1 GPEQT
6 TPKAATNESR
16 PPIVPPR
23 IPSRPAIRSVPKP
36 RSTGQSR
43 IPSGSIKSNDR
54 TAMHIRLART
64 IAPSRCR
71 TTNRRGND
79 ARLPARL
86 PAFTPGFHVGKY
98 PGGRSRSEKRG
109 VQADRNGPSE
119 DRKCWQRVELGIHGL
134 HRWAVNCLEMS
145 GKRGVQT
152 HKTRRA
158 RTEVLAAPWEES
170 KPVGM
175 RGQAG
180 DYQKRKGLPSFWRPG
195 NMGGSFRPAEGPA

>member
-6 TPKAATNESR
+6 TPKAATNETK
-16 PPIVPPR
+16 PAIVPPR
-23 IPSRPAIRSVPKP
+23 IPSRPAMRSVPKP

-54 TAMHIRLART
+54 TAMHVRLART
-64 IAPSRCR
+64 IAPSSCR
-71 TTNRRGND
+71 TPNRRGHD

-86 PAFTPGFHVGKY
+86 PAFTPCFHVERC

-109 VQADRNGPSE
+109 VQAARNGPSE

-134 HRWAVNCLEMS
+134 NRWAANCLEMS

-152 HKTRRA
+152 DKTPRA
-158 RTEVLAAPWEES
+158 RTEVLAAP
-170 KPVGM
+170 
-175 RGQAG
+175 
-180 DYQKRKGLPSFWRPG
+180 
-195 NMGGSFRPAEGPA
+195 